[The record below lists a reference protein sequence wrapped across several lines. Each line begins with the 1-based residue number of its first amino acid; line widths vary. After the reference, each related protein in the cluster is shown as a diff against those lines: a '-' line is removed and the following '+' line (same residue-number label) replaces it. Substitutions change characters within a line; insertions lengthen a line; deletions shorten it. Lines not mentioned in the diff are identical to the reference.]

1 MYGTVRIFTYIYH
14 KNQLNVGKLVLNSH
28 LDTFNN
34 GYKSTSVHHLAFPS
48 AKKNGHADTPQPCLF
63 GRRRKTAGQSS
74 HDSHARRQ
82 SQCRLTVATPNVPWE
97 LGLGEKLV
105 QHLPVIP
112 SEDRCPRTQKI
123 PLEVRPLGGPN
134 TDPHKVWLHG
144 GCWKT
149 RVCEPNS
156 SSLGFFITQ
165 DQFQRR

>member
-34 GYKSTSVHHLAFPS
+34 GYKSTSVLHLAFPS
-48 AKKNGHADTPQPCLF
+48 AKKTGMRTHLSHVFLWTK
-63 GRRRKTAGQSS
+63 KTAGQSS

-82 SQCRLTVATPNVPWE
+82 PQCRLTVATPNVSWE
-97 LGLGEKLV
+97 LGLGEKLFLVFQSYLLRIGV
-105 QHLPVIP
+105 QDPQIP
-112 SEDRCPRTQKI
+112 P
-123 PLEVRPLGGPN
+123 EVRPLGGPN
-134 TDPHKVWLHG
+134 TDLHKVFG

-156 SSLGFFITQ
+156 SSLGLLITQ
-165 DQFQRR
+165 DQFQRT